1 MKKKMSLR
9 ALPAGRGAVR
19 RKDALKDRLMQAA
32 FYTEKELFRALHTG
46 PSGLNAAAV
55 ERSREQFGA
64 NVLAKQKHVTVLRRL
79 LEAFL
84 NPFTMVLLALAVVSL
99 VTDVFM
105 AAPEDRNYV
114 TAVIIV
120 VLILFSGILRF
131 VQEGRSSRVADQ
143 LLNMIQT
150 TSLIE
155 REGVRTEIPMEEIVV
170 GDLLYLSAGDMLPAD
185 VRILTSKDLFVSQ
198 SALTGESEPVE
209 KLGNVIY
216 TQKALTEME
225 NLAFMGSNVISGSA
239 KAVVVAVGK
248 DTFLGSISADLSEK
262 PPKTAFEKG
271 IQSVSWLLIRFM
283 LVMVPIVLFINGF
296 TKGDWLQALLFAIS
310 VAVGLTPEMLP
321 MIVTTSL
328 AKGAVAMSRKKV
340 VVKNLNAIQN
350 LGSMDILC
358 TDKTGTLTQDQ
369 VVLARF
375 LNLNGDTDKRVLRH
389 AFLNSYFQTGL
400 RNLLD
405 VAIISRQQ
413 ALGADEL
420 MGQYTKVDEI
430 PFDFERRRMS
440 VVVQDHTGKTQMVT
454 KGAVEEMLA
463 CCTYAEQN
471 GHVVPL
477 TSDVSQHI
485 LDMSAELNTRGMR
498 VIAVAQK
505 TNPSPIG
512 QFSISDESE
521 MVLIGFLAFLDPPK
535 DTAQSA
541 VEALLAYGVHAKVL
555 TGDNE
560 KVTRAICQMVGLP
573 TDRILLGNELDEMPD
588 EQLGELAEEISVFA
602 KLSPLQKSR
611 IIRVLRDRGHCVGF
625 MGDGINDAS
634 ALKTADVG
642 ISVDTAVDI
651 AKESSSVILMEKD
664 LMVLER
670 GVLEGRRTYS
680 NMIKYLKMT
689 VSSNF
694 GNVLSVLIASA
705 FLPFLPMASLHLILL
720 NLIYDISCTAIS
732 WDRVDP
738 EDLAIPRKWDTSG
751 ISRFMF
757 FMGPVS
763 SLFDIATYLGMYFI
777 ICPLFTGG
785 ALYSAISDPA
795 SQELYVSLFQTGWF
809 VESMWSQSL
818 VIHMIRTKKIPF
830 IQSRASLSV
839 TLFSLLG
846 VGIVTLLPF
855 SPLAEGLG
863 LTPLPLVYFA
873 GLLLIIAAYM
883 VLATLM
889 KNLYIRRYH
898 TWL

>member
-1 MKKKMSLR
+1 MNKMKSLQIIS
-9 ALPAGRGAVR
+9 AGRGAAH
-19 RKDALKDRLMQAA
+19 RKNSPKGRLMQAA
-32 FYTEKELFRALHTG
+32 FYTEKELFRMLHTG
-46 PSGLNAAAV
+46 PSGLDTAAV
-55 ERSREQFGA
+55 EHSRKQYGA
-64 NVLAKQKHVTVLRRL
+64 NVLAKQKHITLLRRF

-84 NPFTMVLLALAVVSL
+84 SPFTVVLLLLAITSL
-99 VTDVFM
+99 ATDVLM
-105 AAPEDRNYV
+105 AAPEERSYITV
-114 TAVIIV
+114 VIIV
-120 VLILFSGILRF
+120 ALVLFSGILRF
-131 VQEGRSSRVADQ
+131 IQEGRSNRVADQ

-150 TSLIE
+150 TSLVE
-155 REGVRTEIPMEEIVV
+155 RAGIRAEIPMEEIVV

-185 VRILTSKDLFVSQ
+185 VRILSSKDLFVSQ

-209 KLGNVIY
+209 KLGHMIY

-239 KAVVVAVGK
+239 RAVVVAVGK
-248 DTFLGSISADLSEK
+248 DTFLGSISTDLSK
-262 PPKTAFEKG
+262 KKSKTSFEKG

-283 LVMVPIVLFINGF
+283 LVMIPIVLFLNGF
-296 TKGDWLQALLFAIS
+296 TKGDWLQALLFAVS

-321 MIVTTSL
+321 MIVSTSL

-369 VVLARF
+369 IVLVRF
-375 LNLNGDTDKRVLRH
+375 LNLQGNTDEGVLRH

-405 VAIISRQQ
+405 AAIISRQQ

-420 MGQYTKVDEI
+420 IAQYTKIDEI

-440 VVVQDHTGKTQMVT
+440 VVVQNPTGKTQMVT
-454 KGAVEEMLA
+454 KGAVEEMLS
-463 CCTYAEQN
+463 CCSYAEQN
-471 GHVVPL
+471 GRVVPL
-477 TSDVSQHI
+477 TAEMSRHV

-505 TNPSPIG
+505 TNPSPLG

-541 VEALLAYGVHAKVL
+541 VEALLTYGVHVKVL

-573 TDRILLGNELDEMPD
+573 THRILLGNELDEMTD
-588 EQLGELAEEISVFA
+588 GQLGELAEEISIFA

-611 IIRVLRDRGHCVGF
+611 IIRILQDRGHCVGF

-634 ALKTADVG
+634 ALKTADVS

-651 AKESSSVILMEKD
+651 AKKSSSVILMEKD
-664 LMVLER
+664 LMVLEHS
-670 GVLEGRRTYS
+670 VLEGRRTYS
-680 NMIKYLKMT
+680 NMMKYLKMT

-694 GNVLSVLIASA
+694 GNVLSVLVASA
-705 FLPFLPMASLHLILL
+705 ILPFLPMAPLHLILL

-738 EDLAIPRKWDTSG
+738 EELVVPRHWNTSG
-751 ISRFMF
+751 ISRFIF

-763 SLFDIATYLGMYFI
+763 SLFDIISFIGMYFL

-785 ALYSAISDPA
+785 VLYSSLHDPSA
-795 SQELYVSLFQTGWF
+795 RELYVTVFQTGWF

-846 VGIVTLLPF
+846 AGIITLLPF

-873 GLLLIIAAYM
+873 GLLLIITAYM
-883 VLATLM
+883 ILATLM
-889 KNLYIRRYH
+889 KSLYIRRYH

>member
-1 MKKKMSLR
+1 
-9 ALPAGRGAVR
+9 
-19 RKDALKDRLMQAA
+19 
-32 FYTEKELFRALHTG
+32 
-46 PSGLNAAAV
+46 
-55 ERSREQFGA
+55 
-64 NVLAKQKHVTVLRRL
+64 
-79 LEAFL
+79 
-84 NPFTMVLLALAVVSL
+84 
-99 VTDVFM
+99 
-105 AAPEDRNYV
+105 
-114 TAVIIV
+114 
-120 VLILFSGILRF
+120 
-131 VQEGRSSRVADQ
+131 
-143 LLNMIQT
+143 
-150 TSLIE
+150 
-155 REGVRTEIPMEEIVV
+155 
-170 GDLLYLSAGDMLPAD
+170 
-185 VRILTSKDLFVSQ
+185 
-198 SALTGESEPVE
+198 
-209 KLGNVIY
+209 
-216 TQKALTEME
+216 
-225 NLAFMGSNVISGSA
+225 
-239 KAVVVAVGK
+239 
-248 DTFLGSISADLSEK
+248 
-262 PPKTAFEKG
+262 
-271 IQSVSWLLIRFM
+271 M
-283 LVMVPIVLFINGF
+283 LVMIPIVLFLNGF
-296 TKGDWLQALLFAIS
+296 TKGDWLQALLFAVS

-321 MIVTTSL
+321 MIVSTSL

-369 VVLARF
+369 IVLVRF
-375 LNLNGDTDKRVLRH
+375 LNLQGNTDEGVLRH

-405 VAIISRQQ
+405 AAIISRQQ

-420 MGQYTKVDEI
+420 IAQYTKIDEI

-440 VVVQDHTGKTQMVT
+440 VVVQNPTGKTQMVT
-454 KGAVEEMLA
+454 KGAVEEMLS
-463 CCTYAEQN
+463 CCSYAEQN
-471 GHVVPL
+471 GRVVPL
-477 TSDVSQHI
+477 TAEMSRHV

-505 TNPSPIG
+505 TNPSPLG

-541 VEALLAYGVHAKVL
+541 VEALLTYGVHVKVL

-573 TDRILLGNELDEMPD
+573 THRILLGNELDEMTD
-588 EQLGELAEEISVFA
+588 GQLGELAEEISIFA

-611 IIRVLRDRGHCVGF
+611 IIRILQDRGHCVGF

-634 ALKTADVG
+634 ALKTADVS

-651 AKESSSVILMEKD
+651 AKKSSSVILMEKD
-664 LMVLER
+664 LMVLEHS
-670 GVLEGRRTYS
+670 VLEGRRTYS
-680 NMIKYLKMT
+680 NMMKYLKMT

-694 GNVLSVLIASA
+694 GNVLSVLVASA
-705 FLPFLPMASLHLILL
+705 ILPFLPMAPLHLILL

-738 EDLAIPRKWDTSG
+738 EELVVPRHWNTSG
-751 ISRFMF
+751 ISRFIF

-763 SLFDIATYLGMYFI
+763 SLFDIISFIGMYFL

-785 ALYSAISDPA
+785 VLYSSLHDPSA
-795 SQELYVSLFQTGWF
+795 RELYVTVFQTGWF

-846 VGIVTLLPF
+846 AGIITLLPF

-873 GLLLIIAAYM
+873 GLLLIITAYM
-883 VLATLM
+883 ILATLM
-889 KNLYIRRYH
+889 KSLYIRRYH

>member
-1 MKKKMSLR
+1 M
-9 ALPAGRGAVR
+9 
-19 RKDALKDRLMQAA
+19 
-32 FYTEKELFRALHTG
+32 
-46 PSGLNAAAV
+46 
-55 ERSREQFGA
+55 
-64 NVLAKQKHVTVLRRL
+64 AKQKHITLLRRF

-84 NPFTMVLLALAVVSL
+84 SPFTVVLLLLAITSL
-99 VTDVFM
+99 ATDVLM
-105 AAPEDRNYV
+105 AAPEERSYITV
-114 TAVIIV
+114 VIIV
-120 VLILFSGILRF
+120 ALVLFSGILRF
-131 VQEGRSSRVADQ
+131 IQEGRSNRVADQ

-150 TSLIE
+150 TSLVE
-155 REGVRTEIPMEEIVV
+155 RAGIRAEIPMEEIVV

-185 VRILTSKDLFVSQ
+185 VRILSSKDLFVSQ

-209 KLGNVIY
+209 KLGHMIY

-239 KAVVVAVGK
+239 RAVVVAVGK
-248 DTFLGSISADLSEK
+248 DTFLGSISTDLSK
-262 PPKTAFEKG
+262 KKSKTSFEKG

-283 LVMVPIVLFINGF
+283 LVMIPIVLFLNGF
-296 TKGDWLQALLFAIS
+296 TKGDWLQALLFAVS

-321 MIVTTSL
+321 MIVSTSL

-369 VVLARF
+369 IVLVRF
-375 LNLNGDTDKRVLRH
+375 LNLQGNTDEGVLRH

-405 VAIISRQQ
+405 AAIISRQQ

-420 MGQYTKVDEI
+420 IAQYTKIDEI

-440 VVVQDHTGKTQMVT
+440 VVVQNPTGKTQMVT
-454 KGAVEEMLA
+454 KGAVEEMLS
-463 CCTYAEQN
+463 CCSYAEQN
-471 GHVVPL
+471 GRVVPL
-477 TSDVSQHI
+477 TAEMSRHV

-505 TNPSPIG
+505 TNPSPLG

-541 VEALLAYGVHAKVL
+541 VEALLTYGVHVKVL

-573 TDRILLGNELDEMPD
+573 THRILLGNELDEMTD
-588 EQLGELAEEISVFA
+588 GQLGELAEEISIFA

-611 IIRVLRDRGHCVGF
+611 IIRILQDRGHCVGF

-634 ALKTADVG
+634 ALKTADVS

-651 AKESSSVILMEKD
+651 AKKSSSVILMEKD
-664 LMVLER
+664 LMVLEHS
-670 GVLEGRRTYS
+670 VLEGRRTYS
-680 NMIKYLKMT
+680 NMMKYLKMT

-694 GNVLSVLIASA
+694 GNVLSVLVASA
-705 FLPFLPMASLHLILL
+705 ILPFLPMAPLHLILL

-738 EDLAIPRKWDTSG
+738 EELVVPRHWNTSG
-751 ISRFMF
+751 ISRFIF

-763 SLFDIATYLGMYFI
+763 SLFDIISFIGMYFL

-785 ALYSAISDPA
+785 VLYSSLHDPSA
-795 SQELYVSLFQTGWF
+795 RELYVTVFQTGWF

-846 VGIVTLLPF
+846 AGIITLLPF

-873 GLLLIIAAYM
+873 GLLLIITAYM
-883 VLATLM
+883 ILATLM
-889 KNLYIRRYH
+889 KSLYIRRYH